1 MFYIWGDK
9 KLRQYFL
16 LASLVV
22 VGVFAFLIL
31 RPFMYVVVLA
41 LVCAVVFH
49 PLHKRIERWL
59 GVWKSLAALITT
71 VIIVV
76 VILIPFIIVGFK
88 VFQELQQ
95 FSVFLLEG
103 RGNDAI
109 IHFSN
114 QAVSLVQKYIPETKG
129 LSIDFD
135 QYVQRGLGWLLN
147 ALTYLFASFTK
158 LFFSFFIFLI
168 VVYYLLRDGLKFKEF
183 IIETS
188 PLKDRDDL
196 MIFKKIGMAI
206 HSVIKGTIII
216 AIIQGILATIGF
228 MLFGVSHPILWGT
241 ATALASLIPA
251 LGTSVVLVPAVVFL
265 FFTKGI
271 FWAAGLALWGAVIVG
286 LVDNM
291 LKPQLIGRGMR
302 IHPLVIFLS
311 VIGGIAFLGPVGL
324 LIGPL
329 TISLLFA
336 LLDIYTSVRTNPL
349 E

>member
-1 MFYIWGDK
+1 MFYIWGDR

-16 LASLVV
+16 LASLAL
-22 VGVFAFLIL
+22 VGIFAFFIL
-31 RPFMYVVVLA
+31 RPFLYVVVLA

-49 PLHKRIERWL
+49 PVHKRIEHWL
-59 GVWKSLAALITT
+59 GTWKSLAALITT
-71 VIIVV
+71 GIIVV
-76 VILIPFIIVGFK
+76 VILIPFIFVGFK
-88 VFQELQQ
+88 IFQELQQ
-95 FSVFLLEG
+95 FSGFLLEG
-103 RGNDAI
+103 KGHSAI
-109 IHFSN
+109 IDLSN
-114 QAVSLVQKYIPETKG
+114 NAVALVQKYIPEAKG
-129 LSIDFD
+129 LSIDAD
-135 QYVQRGLGWLLN
+135 QYVQKGLEWILN

-228 MLFGVSHPILWGT
+228 VLFGLSHPILWGT

-251 LGTSVVLVPAVVFL
+251 LGTSVVLVPAVLFI

-271 FWAAGLALWGAVIVG
+271 FWAGGLALWGAVIVG
-286 LVDNM
+286 LIDNL
-291 LKPQLIGRGMR
+291 LKPQLIGRGMS

-311 VIGGIAFLGPVGL
+311 VIGGIAFLGPVGI

-329 TISLLFA
+329 AMSLLFA
-336 LLDIYTSVRTNPL
+336 LLDIYTSMKTDPVS
-349 E
+349 